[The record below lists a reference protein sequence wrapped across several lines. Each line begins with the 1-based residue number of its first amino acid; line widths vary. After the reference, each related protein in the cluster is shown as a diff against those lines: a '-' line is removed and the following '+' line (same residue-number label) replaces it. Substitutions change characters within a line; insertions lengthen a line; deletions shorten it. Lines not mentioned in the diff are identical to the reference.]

1 MWEFLDLE
9 SECRVFVCWPNNKI
23 IASSSGER
31 RTSALIPFSECFGP
45 FRNSETKRQLHA
57 TMHQAAGES
66 YQAIG
71 WIDDPRV
78 MFSLGL
84 AAATCRSH
92 LVSLTWWPFDNTGQS
107 SREPSPRISS
117 HTRTCPFHR
126 TPRGKQAR
134 RTTWGPSFWQT
145 IMWTILGLVVL
156 QFLRVEI
163 SNPEPQIGLKEVLTP
178 GTLTVWHVTDQWIS

>member
-1 MWEFLDLE
+1 MPACTFCSFFHKTGRPFAAGCKLAHKNATLKKCTLYQE
-9 SECRVFVCWPNNKI
+9 N
-23 IASSSGER
+23 SSSGER
-31 RTSALIPFSECFGP
+31 WTSALIPFSECFGP

-66 YQAIG
+66 SQTKAIG

-145 IMWTILGLVVL
+145 IMWTIHGLVVL
-156 QFLRVEI
+156 HLFR
-163 SNPEPQIGLKEVLTP
+163 
-178 GTLTVWHVTDQWIS
+178 